1 MGLFNSSNSDSKNKL
16 TGWICLNLALW
27 AFAGLGLELVLV
39 KFIEEPIYGNSID
52 NYTLFQTIAH
62 WVATCVIWLIV
73 GAFIL
78 NFAKKKYGFDI
89 WEIKSTLNKWQYIGA
104 AVCLIV
110 SFVVSYMDWGGFK
123 PFIEFQ
129 RLGIIKFV
137 FQYIYYLFE
146 SFLFSLIIIFGQTAC
161 EKWFHNKSV
170 PYGGIVLGLTWGLAH
185 IFTKGSVEVGLLTT
199 LGAFLFG
206 SVYLLLGKDYRK
218 ALPMMYLMFII

>member
-1 MGLFNSSNSDSKNKL
+1 MGLFNRTNSDEKNNL
-16 TGWICLNLALW
+16 TVWICLCFALW
-27 AFAGLGLELVLV
+27 AFAGLGLELILV
-39 KFIEEPIYGNSID
+39 KFIEEPIWGISIK
-52 NYTLFQTIAH
+52 NYTCFQTIAH
-62 WVATCVIWLIV
+62 WVAICIIWGLV

-78 NFAKKKYGFDI
+78 NFSKRKYGFDI
-89 WEIKSTLNKWQYIGA
+89 WEIKSKLNKWQYIGL

-123 PFIEFQ
+123 PFLEFR
-129 RLGIIKFV
+129 RLGILKFI

-146 SFLFSLIIIFGQTAC
+146 SFLFSLIIIFGQIAC
-161 EKWFHNKSV
+161 EKWFHNKNL